1 MYHLVD
7 AQAALSFMTQQATY
21 IEPQVYNIQ
30 YAEIQY
36 PGLIPIDSSG
46 SEWAKSKTF
55 FSLDKVG
62 QAAWFHHLATDIPM
76 ADVLRTK
83 YEVNIEMA
91 AIGYY
96 YSTEEISQAMMIPG
110 TNLTT
115 ERAEA
120 ARRGYEEFMERIAFF
135 GDTTKNWT
143 GLTNDPNVTI
153 ASLPADGTGSSITWA
168 SKTAD
173 QMIRDVNLLLTGIYT
188 GSMQVEMADTI
199 LVPTQQYTTL
209 ATTRL
214 TNTVASALGWLQ
226 EFNTYTALTGQP
238 LTVRAVRGL
247 DTIGVGSTA
256 RLIAYRKDPS
266 IVKLHIPMPHKFL
279 PVWQTTP
286 LRFDVPGIF
295 RTGGVEVRRPGSVRY
310 ADGI

>member
-36 PGLIPIDSSG
+36 PNLIPVDSSG

-62 QAAWFHHLATDIPM
+62 QAAWFHHLASDIAM

-83 YEVNIEMA
+83 YEVNIEMG

-120 ARRGYEEFMERIAFF
+120 ARRGYQEFMERIAFF

-188 GSMQVEMADTI
+188 TSMQVEMADTI

-266 IVKLHIPMPHKFL
+266 ILKLHLPMPHKFL

-295 RTGGVEVRRPGSVRY
+295 RTGGIEIRRPGSVRY